1 MLACRQ
7 VGSPELTALA
17 WAERATVFGV
27 TDKPV
32 CGNSDT
38 CSGNVVQ
45 VILNYSSAHYENYL
59 HIYYAVSFLKLIV
72 ARVIYYPFRASKN
85 FQGCLPQSWH
95 NLGQLER
102 FSPGQNGSEVGR
114 QITLNGLAGHPT
126 SEPFGPGEN
135 LSNQPEIARTVRILP
150 KFFSDDW
157 GRQPRKFSRALVN
170 FSPPRWQRLINSVPS
185 FWWLNWLWM
194 SILRGQG
201 RPSLTST
208 LSCTRLLPKLQRN
221 NDTVN
226 EA

>member
-17 WAERATVFGV
+17 WAERATVFDV

-85 FQGCLPQSWH
+85 FQGCLPQS
-95 NLGQLER
+95 
-102 FSPGQNGSEVGR
+102 
-114 QITLNGLAGHPT
+114 
-126 SEPFGPGEN
+126 
-135 LSNQPEIARTVRILP
+135 
-150 KFFSDDW
+150 
-157 GRQPRKFSRALVN
+157 
-170 FSPPRWQRLINSVPS
+170 
-185 FWWLNWLWM
+185 
-194 SILRGQG
+194 
-201 RPSLTST
+201 
-208 LSCTRLLPKLQRN
+208 
-221 NDTVN
+221 
-226 EA
+226 